1 MLISILFGVG
11 LLAMLAARGVDGVD
25 LPAGGGGEATAGG
38 VSAGQMQAGMAGD
51 GQAGVGAPAE
61 PADPWA
67 GEVPEHVR
75 EAMGVSSYADLRE
88 RMESNERLVQGYQEL
103 ARAWGQT
110 GGQSAA
116 GGAPGGMQGA
126 GQQAAAP
133 QQQGPKGYMAWP
145 SYQAFQAEFQ
155 ANPEA
160 ADLKRLQ
167 WVMKQSQGELQQ
179 GLEPVLQQR
188 LAPLVQQ
195 ATQQRLQAQK
205 SDFTNRYPDANRP
218 EIVGDKAPVGK
229 WMTANEGWLRE
240 LAENNPNVNV
250 YEIAF
255 KCGDYDRLQGELSAL
270 KKTAGSA
277 RAMAGVTRTNVGGAA
292 IPGRPKTHN
301 EAIMRAVEDMQA
313 RGLPVPAEW
322 VEAAQR
328 AQQMAS

>member
-1 MLISILFGVG
+1 MLIAILFGVG

-25 LPAGGGGEATAGG
+25 LPSGGGGGGEATAAG

-51 GQAGVGAPAE
+51 GQAGGGAPAE

-103 ARAWGQT
+103 ARAWGQQ
-110 GGQSAA
+110 GGQGAA
-116 GGAPGGMQGA
+116 GGAPGA
-126 GQQAAAP
+126 GVPAAQPA
-133 QQQGPKGYMAWP
+133 QSGPKGYMAWP

-195 ATQQRLQAQK
+195 ATQQRLQAQQ
-205 SDFTNRYPDANRP
+205 SDFVNRYPDAKRP
-218 EIVGDKAPVGK
+218 EIVGDKAPVGR

-240 LAENNPNVNV
+240 LAESNPNVNV

-255 KCGDYDRLQGELSAL
+255 KCGDYDRMKGELEAL

-301 EAIMRAVEDMQA
+301 EAIMRAVEDCQA
-313 RGLPVPAEW
+313 RGVPVPAEW